1 MIYFDNQNILNQN
14 NVVEK
19 EKSVCE
25 GKKKQMENR
34 RTGKICGTG
43 VYFPR
48 LVWDNHQ
55 VANLVDTSD
64 QWIRERTGI
73 ARRRI
78 ASEEETTSYL
88 AAEAA
93 RNALA
98 DAGILPEEVDLI
110 LAATVSPD
118 RLMPGVACTVQKAIG
133 AKNATC
139 FDLNAACSGFLF
151 ALNTAQ
157 VYMAQGIYRTALVIG
172 AECLSN
178 LVDWTD
184 RSTCILFGDGAG
196 AVALRA
202 EEGACYAQV
211 THSMGDLGEALT
223 CTSRNAARYGPQGV
237 APETYLR
244 MDGKAVFQFA
254 VSKVPEVI
262 GELLDKEGLS
272 MDQIAYCLLHQANGR
287 IIRSVAKRLGGRE
300 GQFPVNIEEYGNTS
314 SASIPILLD
323 ELNKAGK
330 LKRGQ
335 KLILAGFGAGLS
347 YGASLLEW

>member
-1 MIYFDNQNILNQN
+1 
-14 NVVEK
+14 
-19 EKSVCE
+19 
-25 GKKKQMENR
+25 MEHR
-34 RTGKICGTG
+34 ITGKIYGTG
-43 VYFPR
+43 ACVPA
-48 LVWDNHQ
+48 LAWDNHQ
-55 VANLVDTSD
+55 VARLVDTSD
-64 QWIRERTGI
+64 SWIQERTGI
-73 ARRRI
+73 VRRRI

-93 RNALA
+93 RRALA
-98 DAGILPEEVDLI
+98 DADMLPEEVDLI

-157 VYMAQGIYRTALVIG
+157 AYMAQGIFRTALVIG

-178 LVDWTD
+178 LVDWSD

-196 AVALRA
+196 AAVLRA
-202 EEGACYAQV
+202 EEGGSYAQV
-211 THSMGDLGEALT
+211 THSLGELGEALT
-223 CTSRNAARYGPQGV
+223 CVSRNAARYGPEGGARE

-262 GELLDKEGLS
+262 GELLKKEGLS
-272 MDQIAYCLLHQANGR
+272 MEQIAYCLLHQANGR
-287 IIRSVAKRLGGRE
+287 IIRAVAKRLGGGE
-300 GQFPVNIEEYGNTS
+300 GQFPVNIAEYGNTS

-323 ELNKAGK
+323 EMNKAGK